1 MSTRSHLRQLE
12 TAVIVYC
19 WVQVQNDKKN
29 FDIKLLFCIIKYTL
43 RNKLKFLK
51 QKQLMENQYVHRQ
64 NGNSV

>member
-29 FDIKLLFCIIKYTL
+29 FDIKLLFFIIKYTL
-43 RNKLKFLK
+43 RNKLTFLVLYCK
-51 QKQLMENQYVHRQ
+51 TKTA
-64 NGNSV
+64 NGKPICS